1 MTIFAVDDEPKAL
14 RVLCR
19 AIAEAA
25 PDAWI
30 RKFDRPQDVIAAV
43 EGGEVP
49 DVLFSD
55 ANMPGMSGVELAK
68 ALKKEKNMRF
78 PNAFSGVK
86 KIWLAEILMLLAAV
100 IGIIL
105 IFVIAANGTL
115 VGEDEIVI
123 NEAAKTP
130 ISILGI
136 VSAVVALV
144 AFVLNLVGLIIARKD
159 DSGFRIALLVTVLGI
174 IASAVSAIW
183 STNAGLVKWMDTL
196 TTIFSM
202 FASYYVLTGIANL
215 ADQIPDAAT
224 KALALKSRTLVEGSF
239 CATVIFK
246 LIISIFK
253 IPDGSTL
260 YTILSIVALLLELVS
275 YILYLRALSKGK
287 KMLAK

>member
-1 MTIFAVDDEPKAL
+1 
-14 RVLCR
+14 
-19 AIAEAA
+19 
-25 PDAWI
+25 
-30 RKFDRPQDVIAAV
+30 
-43 EGGEVP
+43 
-49 DVLFSD
+49 
-55 ANMPGMSGVELAK
+55 
-68 ALKKEKNMRF
+68 MRF

-100 IGIIL
+100 IGIVL

>member
-1 MTIFAVDDEPKAL
+1 
-14 RVLCR
+14 
-19 AIAEAA
+19 
-25 PDAWI
+25 
-30 RKFDRPQDVIAAV
+30 
-43 EGGEVP
+43 
-49 DVLFSD
+49 
-55 ANMPGMSGVELAK
+55 
-68 ALKKEKNMRF
+68 MRF

-105 IFVIAANGTL
+105 VFVIAGNSILVDNVIVFNEGAAGTP
-115 VGEDEIVI
+115 V
-123 NEAAKTP
+123 A
-130 ISILGI
+130 ILGI
-136 VSAVVALV
+136 ASAVIALV
-144 AFVLNLVGLIIARKD
+144 AFILNLVGLIIARKD
-159 DSGFRIALLVTVLGI
+159 DSGFRIALLVTVLGV

-215 ADQIPDAAT
+215 ADQIPDAET

-239 CATVIFK
+239 CLTVIFK
-246 LIISIFK
+246 LIINIFN
-253 IPDGSTL
+253 IQNGSTI
-260 YTILSIVALLLELVS
+260 YTILAVVATLLELVS